1 MFMAEK
7 GSQGVSYTNVSSD
20 YFDKRGLEPHAGLLA
35 LWGLGVAAVISGD
48 FSGWNFGIAEAGW
61 GGLFIATILVIIMY
75 YGMIF
80 SISEMSAA
88 LPHTGGAYSFARSS
102 MGPWGGFVT
111 GFAETIAYVATTAV
125 IVFFS
130 ASYADSITKELFGL
144 SMEVWVWW
152 IILYAIFLA
161 VNIAGASLSFKFSI
175 VVTFI
180 ALAVIA
186 LFAIMAIVDGKF
198 SFDNLT
204 NIPPEAGNST
214 FLPMGLWAVVAAMP
228 FAMWFFLGIEE
239 LPLAAEEAHNPARD
253 IPKAGLRG
261 LGTLVITATLV
272 LVLNPG
278 ITGAKELSESGEPL
292 LDGFRAILPNSDVAA
307 ILAAFALIGLLASL
321 QGIMFGYGRNIYS
334 LSRAGYYPKVL
345 SLTGSRKT
353 PWSALI
359 AGAVIGYAALLWAQ
373 YGGESAGAVVLNI
386 AVWGAVIAYFLQAV
400 SYILLKRNLPNL
412 NRPYKSP
419 VGVAGAAVAALL
431 ALLIFV
437 GQALNPALTT
447 AIQAIAIVY
456 VIGLVGFGLFGRKKL
471 VLSPEEQAAI
481 SGHK

>member
-20 YFDKRGLEPHAGLLA
+20 YFDKRGLERHAGLLG

-61 GGLFIATILVIIMY
+61 GGLLIATILVVIMY

-161 VNIAGASLSFKFSI
+161 VNISGASLSFKFSI

-456 VIGLVGFGLFGRKKL
+456 VIGLLGFGLFGRKKL

>member
-1 MFMAEK
+1 MAEK

-20 YFDKRGLEPHAGLLA
+20 YFDKRGLERHAGLLG

-61 GGLFIATILVIIMY
+61 GGLLIATILVVIMY

-111 GFAETIAYVATTAV
+111 GFAETIAYVATTGV

-130 ASYADSITKELFGL
+130 ASYADSITNELFGL
-144 SMEVWVWW
+144 TMPVWVWW

-161 VNIAGASLSFKFSI
+161 VNISGASLSFKFSI

-419 VGVAGAAVAALL
+419 VGIPGAAVAALL

-456 VIGLVGFGLFGRKKL
+456 VIGLLGFGLFGRKKL

>member
-20 YFDKRGLEPHAGLLA
+20 YFDKRGLERHAGLLA

-61 GGLFIATILVIIMY
+61 GGLFIATLLVIIMY
-75 YGMIF
+75 YGMVF

-152 IILYAIFLA
+152 IILY
-161 VNIAGASLSFKFSI
+161 
-175 VVTFI
+175 
-180 ALAVIA
+180 
-186 LFAIMAIVDGKF
+186 
-198 SFDNLT
+198 
-204 NIPPEAGNST
+204 EAGNST

-239 LPLAAEEAHNPARD
+239 LPLAAEESHNPARD

-261 LGTLVITATLV
+261 LGTLVITAMLV

-334 LSRAGYYPKVL
+334 LSRAGYYPKIL

-419 VGVAGAAVAALL
+419 VGIPGAAVAALL

-456 VIGLVGFGLFGRKKL
+456 VIGLLGFALFGRKKL

>member
-20 YFDKRGLEPHAGLLA
+20 YFDKRGLERHAGLLG

-61 GGLFIATILVIIMY
+61 GGLLIATILVVIMY

-111 GFAETIAYVATTAV
+111 GFAETIAYVATTGV

-144 SMEVWVWW
+144 TMPVWVWW

-161 VNIAGASLSFKFSI
+161 VNISGASLSFKFSI

-353 PWSALI
+353 PWAALI

-419 VGVAGAAVAALL
+419 VGVPGAAVAALL

-456 VIGLVGFGLFGRKKL
+456 AIGLLGFGLFGRKKL

>member
-1 MFMAEK
+1 MAEK

-20 YFDKRGLEPHAGLLA
+20 YFDKRGLERHAGLLG

-61 GGLFIATILVIIMY
+61 GGLLIATILVVIMY

-111 GFAETIAYVATTAV
+111 GFAETIAYVATTGV

-144 SMEVWVWW
+144 TMPVWVWW

-161 VNIAGASLSFKFSI
+161 VNISGASLSFKFSI

-353 PWSALI
+353 PWAALI

-419 VGVAGAAVAALL
+419 VGVPGAAVAALL

-456 VIGLVGFGLFGRKKL
+456 VIGLLGFGLFGRKKL

>member
-20 YFDKRGLEPHAGLLA
+20 YFDKRGLERHAGLLA
-35 LWGLGVAAVISGD
+35 LWALGVAAVISGD

-61 GGLFIATILVIIMY
+61 GGLLIATILVVIMY
-75 YGMIF
+75 YGMLF
-80 SISEMSAA
+80 SIGEMAAA

-111 GFAETIAYVATTAV
+111 GFAETIEYVATTAV

-161 VNIAGASLSFKFSI
+161 VNISGASLSFKFSI

-186 LFAIMAIVDGKF
+186 LFTIMAIVDGKF

-204 NIPPEAGNST
+204 NIAPEAGNST

-239 LPLAAEEAHNPARD
+239 LPLAAEEAHEPARD
-253 IPKAGLRG
+253 IPKAGIRG

-321 QGIMFGYGRNIYS
+321 QGIMFAYGRNIYS

-353 PWSALI
+353 PWTALI
-359 AGAVIGYAALLWAQ
+359 AGAVVGYAALLWAQ

-386 AVWGAVIAYFLQAV
+386 AVWGAVIAYFLQMV

-456 VIGLVGFGLFGRKKL
+456 VIGLLGFGLFGRKKL

>member
-1 MFMAEK
+1 MAEK

-20 YFDKRGLEPHAGLLA
+20 YFDKRGLERHAGLLG

-61 GGLFIATILVIIMY
+61 GGLLIATILVVIMY

-111 GFAETIAYVATTAV
+111 GFAETIAYVATTGV

-144 SMEVWVWW
+144 TMPVWVWW

-161 VNIAGASLSFKFSI
+161 VNISGASLSFKFSI

-419 VGVAGAAVAALL
+419 VGVPGAAVAALL

-456 VIGLVGFGLFGRKKL
+456 VIGLLGFGLFGRKKL

>member
-1 MFMAEK
+1 MAEK

-20 YFDKRGLEPHAGLLA
+20 YFDKRGLERHAGLLG

-61 GGLFIATILVIIMY
+61 GGLLIATILVVIMY

-111 GFAETIAYVATTAV
+111 GFAETIAYVATTGV

-130 ASYADSITKELFGL
+130 ASYADSITNELFGL
-144 SMEVWVWW
+144 TMPVWVWW

-161 VNIAGASLSFKFSI
+161 VNISGASLSFKFSI

-419 VGVAGAAVAALL
+419 VGVPGAAVAALL

-456 VIGLVGFGLFGRKKL
+456 VIGLLGFGLFGRKKL

>member
-1 MFMAEK
+1 MAEK

-20 YFDKRGLEPHAGLLA
+20 YFDKRGLERHAGLLA

-61 GGLFIATILVIIMY
+61 GGLLIATILVVIMY

-111 GFAETIAYVATTAV
+111 GFAETIAYVATTGV

-130 ASYADSITKELFGL
+130 ASYADSITNELFGL
-144 SMEVWVWW
+144 TMPVWVWW

-161 VNIAGASLSFKFSI
+161 VNISGASLSFKFSI

-186 LFAIMAIVDGKF
+186 LFTIMAIVDGKF

-204 NIPPEAGNST
+204 NIAPEAGNST

-456 VIGLVGFGLFGRKKL
+456 VIGLLGFGLFGRKKL